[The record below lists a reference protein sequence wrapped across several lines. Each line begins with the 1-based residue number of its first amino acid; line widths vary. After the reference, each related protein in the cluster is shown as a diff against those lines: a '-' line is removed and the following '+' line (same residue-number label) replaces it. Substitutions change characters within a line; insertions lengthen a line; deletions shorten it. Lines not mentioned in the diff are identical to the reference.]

1 MCVLLGLGKRFLL
14 LKITINL
21 FVSIEIFQFEMSSK
35 CQKLAVALGAFNLE
49 QINIR
54 KTSNSK
60 ESQEK
65 YLAEYSTNASVSLFH
80 VGFSQLCY

>member
-1 MCVLLGLGKRFLL
+1 
-14 LKITINL
+14 
-21 FVSIEIFQFEMSSK
+21 MSK
-35 CQKLAVALGAFNLE
+35 ARIALGAFNLE
-49 QINIR
+49 QISIR

-65 YLAEYSTNASVSLFH
+65 YLTEYSTNASVSLFH

>member
-35 CQKLAVALGAFNLE
+35 CQKPSVALDAFNLE
-49 QINIR
+49 QIKKKSIE
-54 KTSNSK
+54 
-60 ESQEK
+60 ESQ
-65 YLAEYSTNASVSLFH
+65 
-80 VGFSQLCY
+80 